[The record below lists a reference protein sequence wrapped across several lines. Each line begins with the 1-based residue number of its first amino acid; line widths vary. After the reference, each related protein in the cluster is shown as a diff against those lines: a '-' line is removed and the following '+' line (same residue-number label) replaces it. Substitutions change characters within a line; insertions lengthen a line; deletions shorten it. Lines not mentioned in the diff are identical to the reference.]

1 MFLEQIENMVTCI
14 RIDSGRTTRKSVTV
28 DSRLKQDLDL
38 DSLDLAVLAVK
49 IEAETGIDV
58 FADGVVETVGEIVE
72 KLERNNLR

>member
-1 MFLEQIENMVTCI
+1 
-14 RIDSGRTTRKSVTV
+14 
-28 DSRLKQDLDL
+28 
-38 DSLDLAVLAVK
+38 VK